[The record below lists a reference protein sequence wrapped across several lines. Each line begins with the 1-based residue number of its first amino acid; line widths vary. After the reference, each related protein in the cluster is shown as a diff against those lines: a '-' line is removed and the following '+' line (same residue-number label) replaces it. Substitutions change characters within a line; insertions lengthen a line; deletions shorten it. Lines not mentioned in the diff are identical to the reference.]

1 MENITKTKLN
11 KFQKSLK
18 ISDLNDLARKHI
30 GIKSKAMM
38 THGIAS
44 LEPKIRTEILEKVST
59 FDDFTDDNDPYK
71 ERDFGAFEHKGN
83 SIYWKIDYY
92 APDMEHGSDDPTD
105 ETKTVRLLTIM
116 LSSEY

>member
-1 MENITKTKLN
+1 MENSEKTAL
-11 KFQKSLK
+11 

-30 GIKSKAMM
+30 GIRSKAMM
-38 THGIAS
+38 TRGIAS
-44 LEPKIRTEILEKVST
+44 LEPEIRTEILEKIST
-59 FDDFTDDNDPYK
+59 FDDFTEDNDPYK

-92 APDMEHGSDDPTD
+92 EPDMVYMSDDPTD

>member
-1 MENITKTKLN
+1 MENFTKTL
-11 KFQKSLK
+11 Q
-18 ISDLNDLARKHI
+18 IAGLNDLARKHI
-30 GIKSKAMM
+30 GIKSKAMI
-38 THGIAS
+38 TSGISS
-44 LEPKIRTEILEKVST
+44 LEPETQTEILEKVST

-83 SIYWKIDYY
+83 SIYCKIDYY

-105 ETKTVRLLTIM
+105 ESKTVRLLTIM